1 MASASN
7 SQLFKHIKNPVVK
20 SLGMYTVTSFL
31 AKGVAFLLLPFF
43 THVLSKSDMGTLSLF
58 SSAIIFLVPFISMG
72 VLQSINADFFKL
84 DKAAFRTAFTT
95 SLILPVC
102 VFLLALLFFHIFREP
117 LHQRFQMPLSFA
129 WIIPLVAFMSFLFEH
144 FISTIR
150 NNNLTGRFMTV
161 VLGRL
166 FIEVLLAVI
175 LLLVLKW
182 GWEGR
187 VAGIIISNIIIAI
200 AAFYFFIQKG
210 YLFGKV
216 SKKIIREELIYSVPI
231 IIMQLSVFCMNSS
244 DSFFLAHFTGSK
256 DNNAEVGVYS
266 IACIFASIIL
276 TLCSALLQY
285 ITPKIYSLLSAPQI
299 NYQSIR
305 KNSLLYIGV
314 LTGGWLLLLL
324 FIPLAYKIFIPKS
337 YFGGLK
343 YYYLLCTGYYFWTI
357 AYFFYSIA
365 LLYNKKKKLILL
377 LSLSSIVISLTNN
390 YFFIKYYG
398 SMGAAIADCCSY
410 FIILLVTLFFT
421 RKQMGFLFTK
431 KYAQVA

>member
-1 MASASN
+1 MAFI
-7 SQLFKHIKNPVVK
+7 SQLVKQGKSSGIK

-31 AKGVAFLLLPFF
+31 GKGVAFLLLPFF
-43 THVLSKSDMGTLSLF
+43 THVLTKPDMGVLSLF
-58 SSAIIFLVPFISMG
+58 SSAVIFLVPFISMG

-84 DKAAFRTAFTT
+84 DKAAFRNAFTT
-95 SLILPVC
+95 SLILPVS
-102 VFLLALLFFHIFREP
+102 VFLLSLLLFYIFREP
-117 LHQRFQMPLSFA
+117 LQQRFNLPLSFA
-129 WIIPLVAFMSFLFEH
+129 WIIPVVAFLSFLFEH
-144 FISTIR
+144 FISAIR
-150 NNNLTGRFMTV
+150 NNNLTGRFMVV

-187 VAGIIISNIIIAI
+187 VAGIIVSYVIIAF

-216 SKKIIREELIYSVPI
+216 SKKVIREELIYSVPI
-231 IIMQLSVFCMNSS
+231 IVMQLSVFCMNSS
-244 DSFFLAHFTGSK
+244 DSFFLSHFTGSK

-299 NYQSIR
+299 NYASIR
-305 KNSLLYIGV
+305 KNFLLYAGAM
-314 LTGGWLLLLL
+314 TGGWLLLLA
-324 FIPLAYKIFIPKS
+324 FIPLAYWLFIPKG

-357 AYFFYSIA
+357 AYFFYATA
-365 LLYNKKKKLILL
+365 LLYHKKKTHILI
-377 LSLSSIVISLTNN
+377 LSLSSILISLVNN
-390 YFFIKYYG
+390 YFFIRTYG
-398 SMGAAIADCCSY
+398 AMGAAIADCCSY
-410 FIILLVTLFFT
+410 FIILLITLFFT
-421 RKQMGFLFTK
+421 KKQMGFVFK
-431 KYAQVA
+431 KKNIPAT

>member
-1 MASASN
+1 MASI
-7 SQLFKHIKNPVVK
+7 SQLVKQGKSSGLK
-20 SLGMYTVTSFL
+20 SLGMYTVTNFL
-31 AKGVAFLLLPFF
+31 GKGVAFLLLPFF
-43 THVLSKSDMGTLSLF
+43 THVLTKPDMGVLSLF
-58 SSAIIFLVPFISMG
+58 SSAVIFLVPFISMG

-84 DKAAFRTAFTT
+84 DKAAFRNAFTT
-95 SLILPVC
+95 SLILPVS
-102 VFLLALLFFHIFREP
+102 VFLLSLLLFYIFREP
-117 LHQRFQMPLSFA
+117 LQQRFNLPLSFA
-129 WIIPLVAFMSFLFEH
+129 WIIPVVAFLSFLFEH
-144 FISTIR
+144 FISAIR
-150 NNNLTGRFMTV
+150 NNNLTSRFMIV

-187 VAGIIISNIIIAI
+187 VAGIIVSYVIIAF

-216 SKKIIREELIYSVPI
+216 SKKIIQEELIYSVPI
-231 IIMQLSVFCMNSS
+231 IVMQLSVFCMNSS
-244 DSFFLAHFTGSK
+244 DSFFLSHFTGSK

-299 NYQSIR
+299 NHASIR
-305 KNSLLYIGV
+305 KNFLLYAGIM
-314 LTGGWLLLLL
+314 TGGWLLLLL
-324 FIPLAYKIFIPKS
+324 FIPLAYKIFIPNG

-357 AYFFYSIA
+357 AYFFYSTA
-365 LLYNKKKKLILL
+365 LLYHKKKKLILI
-377 LSLSSIVISLTNN
+377 LSLFSILISLVNN

-398 SMGAAIADCCSY
+398 AMGAAIADCCSY
-410 FIILLVTLFFT
+410 FIILLITLFFT
-421 RKQMGFLFTK
+421 RKQMGFVFSK
-431 KYAQVA
+431 KHI